1 VIKKKGGLEVE
12 MVVVGQIRSDYLR
25 CVMPWLPPAH
35 VTQGRFTIMHHTV
48 NQLRSRADHQRAS
61 AIKQNENAMK
71 MNIKNRQEPARF
83 TASLRIGNHNPPSQQ
98 KDTDSLYH
106 CLLALPLRPLHEK
119 HHVNT
124 HARTLRLCYPPPLLL
139 HYFSSKKEKKGIS
152 ESKKRT

>member
-1 VIKKKGGLEVE
+1 
-12 MVVVGQIRSDYLR
+12 
-25 CVMPWLPPAH
+25 
-35 VTQGRFTIMHHTV
+35 MHHTV

-152 ESKKRT
+152 ESKNALEAKKGKRKRKNHRTPSLDFAPQHPFMSHT